1 MFWMIL
7 FVAGL
12 AGLAYGWIVVRTG
25 AERIT
30 ISLEL
35 GKITTVLG
43 KAKEGVL
50 AVIHSPKGDHEQR
63 GQHSRTHNVS

>member
-1 MFWMIL
+1 MLWTIL

-12 AGLAYGWIVVRTG
+12 ASLAYGWIVVRTG

-35 GKITTVLG
+35 GKITPVLRN
-43 KAKEGVL
+43 AKEFAHLVVHG
-50 AVIHSPKGDHEQR
+50 ARGR
-63 GQHSRTHNVS
+63 GQHSRTGNPS